1 MSKSKIFT
9 MAVMAMIL
17 VSNAVEIVV
26 DGFHWLRGLAGG
38 LAAAA
43 LLLEILEAV
52 KHGKAADDE

>member
-1 MSKSKIFT
+1 
-9 MAVMAMIL
+9 MIL